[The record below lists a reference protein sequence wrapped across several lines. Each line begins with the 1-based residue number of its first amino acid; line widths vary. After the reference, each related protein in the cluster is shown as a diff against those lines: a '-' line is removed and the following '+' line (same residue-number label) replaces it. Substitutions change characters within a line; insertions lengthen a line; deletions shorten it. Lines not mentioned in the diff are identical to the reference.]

1 MENGMEP
8 SLYTMTFHENKN
20 CEKGTKM
27 ELGDVIMCVCRYEL
41 VVSTRVNEMV
51 LYSLSTRKI
60 VTVEKNQPATIQMNP

>member
-1 MENGMEP
+1 MEP
-8 SLYTMTFHENKN
+8 SLYTMTFRENKN

-27 ELGDVIMCVCRYEL
+27 ELDDVIMCVCRYEL

-51 LYSLSTRKI
+51 LYSLSARKI